1 MPIVPPFPGPR
12 ATLSAFFPVA
22 HRDREEG
29 LRLDVRDGPYAFLPG
44 PTGDPP
50 SLRLTDRG
58 LVHVDRFLL
67 TLPYLAALDREKS

>member
-22 HRDREEG
+22 RRDREEG
-29 LRLDVRDGPYAFLPG
+29 LRFGVCEDRTLSFLALQVI
-44 PTGDPP
+44 P

-58 LVHVDRFLL
+58 LVDVDRFLIA
-67 TLPYLAALDREKS
+67 LPYLAALDREKS